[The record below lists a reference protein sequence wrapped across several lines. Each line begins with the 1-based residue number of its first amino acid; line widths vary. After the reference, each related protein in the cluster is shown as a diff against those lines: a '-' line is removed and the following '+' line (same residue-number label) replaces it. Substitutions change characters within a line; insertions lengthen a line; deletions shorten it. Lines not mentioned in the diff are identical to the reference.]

1 MLLPREPLLDQKFP
15 RPVVERGYC
24 HGIWA
29 TVDDGGQTTTR
40 DCNDE
45 YPQPLSALRSIVKT
59 GGGEEMSQGVSL

>member
-1 MLLPREPLLDQKFP
+1 MDPILDQKFP

-29 TVDDGGQTTTR
+29 TVDDNPLNTR

-45 YPQPLSALRSIVKT
+45 YPQPLSSFTSNVK
-59 GGGEEMSQGVSL
+59 SDD